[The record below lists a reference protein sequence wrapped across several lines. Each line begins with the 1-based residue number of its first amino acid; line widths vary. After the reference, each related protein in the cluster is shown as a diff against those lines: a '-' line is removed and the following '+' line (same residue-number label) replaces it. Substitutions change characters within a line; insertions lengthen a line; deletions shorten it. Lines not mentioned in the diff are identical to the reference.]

1 MKKLSKVAAAGLLGL
16 GLLTGAHAAKPVNAV
31 KTNLDS
37 IVAETGKFTQ
47 VFEFDTAANYNPSAG
62 SIFVNGSGSLF
73 SELKIEIL
81 PELGNNSLF
90 GQILGSSNPGVVKAT
105 FADNAFSA
113 NLLAGSTYR
122 LLVSGVSSAPNAS
135 YAIQGLFVSRIEQI
149 PAVPEPASYAML
161 LAGLG
166 VIGSIALRR
175 SRRS

>member
-1 MKKLSKVAAAGLLGL
+1 MNKLTKIVSAGLLGL
-16 GLLTGAHAAKPVNAV
+16 GLVAGAHAAKPANMV

-37 IVAETGKFTQ
+37 IVVDTGKFSQ

-62 SIFVNGSGSLF
+62 SIFVNASGSLF

-81 PELGNNSLF
+81 PELGNDSLF
-90 GQILGSSNPGVVKAT
+90 GQISGGSNPGVIKAT

-113 NLLAGSTYR
+113 NLLAGTTYR

-166 VIGSIALRR
+166 VIGGIALRR